1 LTLSDE
7 TKEKQQQAFP
17 LTNLNEQLLAF
28 MRIGSAMLEAKD
40 LDEILSAI
48 TREVARVIEF
58 DRSSIAFYQPD
69 KNILVLR
76 NIHKGTADKR
86 KEVPVGEGRE
96 IPIDESSI
104 VGWVAMNKRPLVRYD
119 IDETSDFIE
128 VVAEEPL
135 RSDIVVPM
143 MIRDELAGTLNIGSY
158 KPNAFTKTDL
168 EVLTNCAQ
176 FASLAIEHTM
186 LRLKA
191 QDLLERYK
199 TLQQT
204 ANDIIMLIDRNTGKI
219 VEVNKKFTNVLGY
232 TPMDIETRSFFDL
245 FAQEDQY
252 QARRDFINI
261 LSQKSTTF
269 VDRRMISQEG
279 NFIYIDIN
287 ASLITL
293 KEGTFIQM
301 IVHNISQRKMLEQQ
315 IIQKNQNLQQ
325 VNRKLTQVDSMKTQ
339 FLANISHELRTP
351 LSIIIAYTESLRD
364 KSMSD
369 EERETFLDVISE
381 NGANLLTLINNLLDL
396 SKLKISGHSLALSL
410 SHVHDVVKSIW
421 DEMAKNASE
430 KIVKLT
436 FEPGVGVPV
445 TYFDNNQLVRVI
457 VCLIQNAIKFTS
469 AGGSVKVTTTSDSSE
484 VLLQVIDTGC
494 GIRPEEI
501 DDIFDAFHQ
510 VDGSSSRKE
519 GGLGIGLALAKHI
532 VELHKGRLLVESE
545 YGAGSTFTIGLPIDK
560 QDALQH
566 DRAPSSQMVD

>member
-1 LTLSDE
+1 MSDE
-7 TKEKQQQAFP
+7 TTEKKQQAFP

-40 LDEILSAI
+40 LDEILAAI

-58 DRSSIAFYQPD
+58 DRSSIAFFEPD
-69 KNILVLR
+69 KQRLVLR
-76 NIHKGTADKR
+76 NIYKGTADKR
-86 KEVPVGEGRE
+86 EKSPVGEGRE
-96 IPIDESSI
+96 IPLDENSI
-104 VGWVAMNKRPLVRYD
+104 IGWVALHRRPLLRYD
-119 IDETSDFIE
+119 IDDTSDFAEI
-128 VVAEEPL
+128 VSEEPL
-135 RSDIVVPM
+135 RSDVVVPM
-143 MIRDELAGTLNIGSY
+143 MIRDELVGTLNIGSY
-158 KPNAFTKTDL
+158 KTNAFTKTDL

-191 QDLLERYK
+191 QDLLERYQ

-204 ANDIIMLIDRNTGKI
+204 ANDIIMLIDRNTAKI
-219 VEVNKKFTNVLGY
+219 VEVNKKFTGVLGH
-232 TPMDIETRSFFDL
+232 TPMDIETRSYFDL

-269 VDRRMISQEG
+269 VDRRMISRDG

-364 KSMSD
+364 KRITD

-396 SKLKISGHSLALSL
+396 SKLRISGQSLDISL

-421 DEMAKNASE
+421 AGMEKNAE
-430 KIVKLT
+430 GKGVKLV
-436 FEPGVGVPV
+436 FEPGDEVPV
-445 TYFDNNQLVRVI
+445 TYFDNNQFVRVV
-457 VCLIQNAIKFTS
+457 VCLIQNAIKFTPT
-469 AGGSVKVTTTSDSSE
+469 GGSVKVTTTSNSDE
-484 VLLQVIDTGC
+484 VSLHVIDTGY

-545 YGAGSTFTIGLPIDK
+545 YGSGSTFTIALPIDT
-560 QDALQH
+560 QDALRN
-566 DRAPSSQMVD
+566 DGTPGSLLAE